1 MTVFKSARVQLT
13 AWYLLIIMIVSIFFS
28 VAFYKSSTEEI
39 QRVIHHI
46 ERRQQGSLDKTPLL
60 PPDFHSV
67 VTVQDLE
74 ESEQHVLFVLIIIN
88 MVIFIF
94 SGAGGYFL
102 AGRTLD
108 PIKTMVDEQNRFI
121 TDSSHELRTPLTALR
136 SEMEASLLQ
145 EKISEEEFRK
155 LIKSN
160 LEEVQSL
167 QLLSDN
173 LIKLS
178 QFESIN
184 GDGNKEE
191 ISLLAIINSAIKK
204 VSSMSNKKHI
214 SIENKIKDCVVTG
227 DKNRLIELFVIF
239 LDNAIKYSPKNTV
252 IKVQSDVQD
261 HNVSILIIDQGVGIA
276 KEDLQHIFDRFYRTD
291 KSRSKTDASG
301 YGLGLSIA
309 KKIVEVHK
317 GTISVESKQQKGT
330 TFIVQL
336 PIIKMKK

>member
-1 MTVFKSARVQLT
+1 MTVFKSARLQLT
-13 AWYLLIIMIVSIFFS
+13 AWYLLIIMVVSIFFS
-28 VAFYKSSTEEI
+28 IAFYKSSTEEI

-46 ERRQQGSLDKTPLL
+46 EHRQQDFLDQTPPPSLE
-60 PPDFHSV
+60 FHSI

-74 ESEQHVLFVLIIIN
+74 ESEQHILFILIVIN
-88 MVIFIF
+88 VVIFIF
-94 SGAGGYFL
+94 SGAASYFL

-108 PIKTMVDEQNRFI
+108 PIKIMVDEQNRFI

-145 EKISEEEFRK
+145 DSISEAEVRK

-184 GDGNKEE
+184 GDFDKET
-191 ISLLAIINSAIKK
+191 ISLLEVVNSAQKK
-204 VSSMSNKKHI
+204 VSSMARRKHI
-214 SIENKIKDCVVTG
+214 IIENEISDCILTG

-239 LDNAIKYSPKNTV
+239 LDNAIKYSSKNTT
-252 IKVQSDVQD
+252 IKIRSQIQD
-261 HNVSILIIDQGVGIA
+261 HTVSISIVDQGIGIV
-276 KEDLQHIFDRFYRTD
+276 KENLGHIFDRFYRTD

-309 KKIVEVHK
+309 KKIIEAHHGIVTVKSEM
-317 GTISVESKQQKGT
+317 GKGT
-330 TFIVQL
+330 TFTIQL
-336 PIIKMKK
+336 PYNK